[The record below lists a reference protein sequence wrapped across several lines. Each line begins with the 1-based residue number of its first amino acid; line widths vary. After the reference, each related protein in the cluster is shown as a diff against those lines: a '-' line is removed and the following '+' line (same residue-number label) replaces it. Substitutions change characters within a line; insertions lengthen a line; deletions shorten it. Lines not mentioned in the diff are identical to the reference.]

1 MMQSKI
7 IFIVLFMLSFSIFH
21 DSFISLIEKNEH
33 TEIVHNICDE
43 VSNSECAEF
52 NEIHSMFHFMAIVTP
67 YKESQVQLAK
77 RETIPHLLAQY
88 TPPLKKTSYKP
99 PTA

>member
-1 MMQSKI
+1 MQSKI
-7 IFIVLFMLSFSIFH
+7 IFTLLFMLSFSVFH
-21 DSFISLIEKNEH
+21 DSVISLLDKNEH
-33 TEIVHNICDE
+33 TEIVHYMSDE
-43 VSNSECAEF
+43 APSSECAEF
-52 NEIHSMFHFMAIVTP
+52 NEMHSMFHFMAIVTP

>member
-1 MMQSKI
+1 MQSKI
-7 IFIVLFMLSFSIFH
+7 IFTLLFMLSFSVFH
-21 DSFISLIEKNEH
+21 DSFISLLDKNEH
-33 TEIVHNICDE
+33 TEIVHYMSDE
-43 VSNSECAEF
+43 APSTECAEF
-52 NEIHSMFHFMAIVTP
+52 NEMHSMFHFMAIVTP

-77 RETIPHLLAQY
+77 IETIPHLLAQY

>member
-1 MMQSKI
+1 MQSKI
-7 IFIVLFMLSFSIFH
+7 IFTLLFMLSFSVFH
-21 DSFISLIEKNEH
+21 DSFITLLEKNEH
-33 TEIVHNICDE
+33 REVVHYMSDE
-43 VSNSECAEF
+43 APSSECAEF

>member
-1 MMQSKI
+1 MQSKI
-7 IFIVLFMLSFSIFH
+7 IFTLLFMLSFSVFH
-21 DSFISLIEKNEH
+21 DSFISLLEKNEH
-33 TEIVHNICDE
+33 TEVVHCMSDKAP
-43 VSNSECAEF
+43 STECAEF
-52 NEIHSMFHFMAIVTP
+52 NEMHSMFHFMAIVTP
-67 YKESQVQLAK
+67 YKESQIQLAK

>member
-1 MMQSKI
+1 MRSKI
-7 IFIVLFMLSFSIFH
+7 IFTLLFMLSFSVFH
-21 DSFISLIEKNEH
+21 DSFISLLDINEH
-33 TEIVHNICDE
+33 TEIVHYMNDE
-43 VSNSECAEF
+43 SPSSDCAEF

-67 YKESQVQLAK
+67 HKESQIQFAK

-99 PTA
+99 PTV